1 MAEEVNKQVI
11 PSWAGFNAILYPE
24 MTRFRNI
31 GCSPM
36 ITESLDSSQ
45 YDYITTY
52 TVLKHAQKIWASMGQ
67 ATLL

>member
-31 GCSPM
+31 GYCPM
-36 ITESLDSSQ
+36 IAESLDR
-45 YDYITTY
+45 YE
-52 TVLKHAQKIWASMGQ
+52 
-67 ATLL
+67 LLWDKQHCYNL